1 MTISIIT
8 LNESA
13 DYWHYYIGV
22 NVIPADTKRKRTYE
36 NWTQWQN
43 LFISDEMH
51 ESRKKNGE
59 YNNGLAIIP
68 GKIWRGPFADKYLI
82 AIDLDNE
89 KAIQEFCKDEN
100 GLQELKQQTLVEQ
113 TANPEKMHIYFIVD
127 REIPNKASDKVDSF
141 KSEKIKTNEI
151 PALEVKSTSKGIMF
165 VANSPH
171 QKDGYY
177 QIKGTIKPQIFNAQ
191 DVKDRISLICDKY
204 GIPYSGFN
212 YNNDSTITSYQIP
225 IEDLWKTET
234 IILKGHNR
242 HLELL
247 RIMES
252 ELQKN
257 RGIKPLDMIKQ
268 IAQIWNQSHCSP
280 PLNDIEFEKQWK
292 DALEFVEKSIIND
305 TNPSDIDEGNNDDEV
320 DVEDDN
326 DLFSIDNNTADERK
340 SNDTNKNN
348 NNDDDDT
355 KSIPQILMK
364 LALENS
370 TLFKNEFGM
379 PHALVKINNCFD
391 VLSIEGKKF
400 ESYLSKIYYD
410 HDNKK
415 KIASAEAIKNA
426 KRILVAKAIFE
437 GQTIQ
442 LHLRVA
448 WSNTENKDSIHYDM
462 TDDKRRC
469 IKITKGNGWKVVENQ
484 IEVLFRRYGHQ
495 SPQIEP
501 SRNYDCKVLD
511 NFIDSLNIKNEKH
524 KLLIKVWIISLLI
537 PDISRV
543 ILLPYGPPGSAK
555 STLLKKIQLLIDPT
569 QLDLLSINDSKT
581 EYIQQI
587 AHHYLCFFDNLSYV
601 PRWLPDEACRTA
613 TGAASSK
620 RELYTDDED
629 VPYKYKRP
637 QGYAGINVIFTQEDV
652 LDRSIKIELD
662 RIEQENN
669 IPDTKIE
676 EGLKQQ
682 IPQLLGY
689 ILDVV
694 SKALEI
700 KDSVTLKRLPRMAD
714 FAEWGEAIARALG
727 YKSLEFLYA
736 YFENVDQQHLEIV
749 ESDPFAETISKFI
762 DYDTRSWIS
771 SPKVFINYLREYADA
786 NNIDSSKFPKAL
798 QTISFRLNKIKPTLL
813 EFRD

>member
-1 MTISIIT
+1 
-8 LNESA
+8 
-13 DYWHYYIGV
+13 
-22 NVIPADTKRKRTYE
+22 
-36 NWTQWQN
+36 
-43 LFISDEMH
+43 
-51 ESRKKNGE
+51 
-59 YNNGLAIIP
+59 
-68 GKIWRGPFADKYLI
+68 
-82 AIDLDNE
+82 
-89 KAIQEFCKDEN
+89 
-100 GLQELKQQTLVEQ
+100 
-113 TANPEKMHIYFIVD
+113 
-127 REIPNKASDKVDSF
+127 
-141 KSEKIKTNEI
+141 
-151 PALEVKSTSKGIMF
+151 
-165 VANSPH
+165 
-171 QKDGYY
+171 
-177 QIKGTIKPQIFNAQ
+177 
-191 DVKDRISLICDKY
+191 
-204 GIPYSGFN
+204 
-212 YNNDSTITSYQIP
+212 
-225 IEDLWKTET
+225 
-234 IILKGHNR
+234 
-242 HLELL
+242 
-247 RIMES
+247 MES
-252 ELQKN
+252 ELQRN

-292 DALEFVEKSIIND
+292 DALNFVEKSINND
-305 TNPSDIDEGNNDDEV
+305 NNSPSDIDEGNNDDEV
-320 DVEDDN
+320 DAEDDN
-326 DLFSIDNNTADERK
+326 DLEFSNDNNTADERK
-340 SNDTNKNN
+340 SNDTRN
-348 NNDDDDT
+348 NNDDGDT
-355 KSIPQILMK
+355 KSIPQILVK

-370 TLFKNEFGM
+370 TLFKNEFGI
-379 PHALVKINNCFD
+379 PHARVKINNCFD

-448 WSNTENKDSIHYDM
+448 WSNHNTENKDSIHYDM

-484 IEVLFRRYGHQ
+484 IEVLFKRYGHQ
-495 SPQIEP
+495 APQIEP
-501 SRNYDCKVLD
+501 LYDYDDYKVLD

-587 AHHYLCFFDNLSYV
+587 SHHYLCFFDNISYV

-629 VPYKYKRP
+629 IPYKYKRP
-637 QGYAGINVIFTQEDV
+637 QGFAGINVIFTQEDL

-682 IPQLLGY
+682 IPKLLGY

-700 KDSVTLKRLPRMAD
+700 KDSVNLKRLPRMAD

-727 YKSLEFLYA
+727 YKHFEFLDA
-736 YFENVDQQHLEIV
+736 YFENIDQQHLEIV

-786 NNIDSSKFPKAL
+786 NNIDNSKFPKAL

-813 EFRD
+813 ESLGIEIIIERITKRKGTSKNKLNTSLIKIRKRSPTPPTPPAYENDEGNEGKNAGDLLKDAGGEISNSNNTSPALNNQNHAQISNDISSAGDAGDVGDVFGKSFMSSSSSLPSLFTCHYCSYQGKSEDEVLIHSVNTHPGKPAQPDEAITNLKNDEKIL